1 MTWPLVPNPLGG
13 NLGATTCSVFR
24 LDPLGVTALEP
35 IADIVPGL
43 SPLRVTFDMVEGEQ
57 AIYEYDV
64 TEHAIQSFCDV
75 TSNVR
80 KRLEQITITGFL
92 GAMPP
97 LLPMGAAPAPPGVR
111 LDLIRM
117 TNLKAIAD
125 SRSPVMVVTPRIGI
139 AKAFIQLIQQG
150 WSPAQCD
157 STQVNLT
164 VREARLVSPLTG
176 DLIAPDFPAQAPG
189 NNAATGGGQAATTST
204 GQTATASGTTGV
216 PPTVGGAG

>member
-43 SPLRVTFDMVEGEQ
+43 SPLRVTFDMVDGEQ

-64 TEHAIQSFCDV
+64 TEHAIQSFLDV

-80 KRLEQITITGFL
+80 KRLEQITITGL
-92 GAMPP
+92 VASAPP
-97 LLPMGAAPAPPGVR
+97 LLPMGAAPSPPELR
-111 LDLIRM
+111 LDLIRAA
-117 TNLKAIAD
+117 NLKAIAD
-125 SRSPVMVVTPRIGI
+125 SRSPVMVVTPRVGL
-139 AKAFIQLIQQG
+139 AKAFITLIQQG
-150 WSPAQCD
+150 WSPAQGD
-157 STQVNLT
+157 STVVNLT

-176 DLIAPDFPAQAPG
+176 DLIAPDYPSQSPG
-189 NNAATGGGQAATTST
+189 NNAATGGGQAATTPV
-204 GQTATASGTTGV
+204 GQTATPSGTTGV
-216 PPTVGGAG
+216 PPTVGGGS